1 MENVIRYGV
10 MMHRALTLVASRDL
24 YVPLTLLALHVAAPV
39 ELTLASLSPPLPPR
53 GVTPVTAEQ
62 VTTIDALGSL

>member
-39 ELTLASLSPPLPPR
+39 ELTLAPLHPGLPA
-53 GVTPVTAEQ
+53 GGVAPVTPQ
-62 VTTIDALGSL
+62 KVTTIISVGSL